1 MGKENLAIIKKS
13 LDVDKLLEML
23 NAALSEEWL
32 AYYQY
37 WVGARLVEGPMRPS
51 VEQELLIHAQEELA
65 HADMLIE
72 RIIQLEGT
80 PVLSPEEWTKLARC
94 KYYPPTDPYIVAILK
109 DNLSG
114 ERCAIER
121 YKEIADYTF
130 GKDHT
135 TYKIATSILEDE
147 LEHEQE
153 IEDWL
158 TDIQQMHKYAE

>member
-1 MGKENLAIIKKS
+1 MGKENVQIIKKE
-13 LDVDKLLEML
+13 LDVQKLIEML

-37 WVGARLVEGPMRPS
+37 WVGAAVVEGPMRPS
-51 VEQELLIHAQEELA
+51 VQKELQVHAQEELE

-94 KYYPPTDPYIVAILK
+94 KYYPPKDEYIVAVLN
-109 DNLSG
+109 DNLKS
-114 ERCAIER
+114 ERCAIDR
-121 YKEIADYTF
+121 YKELADYTF
-130 GKDHT
+130 GKDHI
-135 TYKIATSILEDE
+135 TYKIVTQILEDE

-158 TDIQQMHKYAE
+158 KDIKILKDK

>member
-1 MGKENLAIIKKS
+1 MGKENVGIVKKE
-13 LDVDKLLEML
+13 LDVKKLIEML

-37 WVGARLVEGPMRPS
+37 WVGAAVVEGPMRPS
-51 VEQELLIHAQEELA
+51 VQKELQIHAQEELG

-80 PVLSPEEWTKLARC
+80 PVLSPEDWFKLARC
-94 KYYPPTDPYIVAILK
+94 KYYPPKDEYIVSVLN
-109 DNLSG
+109 DNLKG
-114 ERCAIER
+114 ERCAIDR
-121 YKEIADYTF
+121 YQEIAEFTF
-130 GKDHT
+130 GKDHV
-135 TYKIATSILEDE
+135 TYKIATQILEDE

-158 TDIQQMHKYAE
+158 KDIADIKK

>member
-1 MGKENLAIIKKS
+1 MGKENVQIIKKQ
-13 LDVDKLLEML
+13 LDVEKLLEML

-37 WVGARLVEGPMRPS
+37 WVGARLVEGPLRPS
-51 VEQELLIHAQEELA
+51 VEAELLIHAQEELG
-65 HADMLIE
+65 HADLLIE

-94 KYYPPTDPYIVAILK
+94 KYFPPTESYIVSILN
-109 DNLSG
+109 DNLKG

-121 YKEIADYTF
+121 YEEICNYTF

-135 TYKIATSILEDE
+135 TYKMAAQILEDE

-158 TDIQQMHKYAE
+158 KDIKAMK

>member
-1 MGKENLAIIKKS
+1 MGKESVGIIKKS
-13 LDVDKLLEML
+13 LDVKKLIEML

-37 WVGARLVEGPMRPS
+37 WVGAALVEGPMRPS
-51 VEQELLIHAQEELA
+51 VQKELEVHAKEELA

-94 KYYPPTDPYIVAILK
+94 EYYPPKNPYIVSILN
-109 DNLSG
+109 DNLKG
-114 ERCAIER
+114 ERCAIVR
-121 YKEIADYTF
+121 YQEIADYTF
-130 GKDHT
+130 GKDHE
-135 TYKIATSILEDE
+135 TYKIATSILADE

-158 TDIQQMHKYAE
+158 KDIEDIKK

>member
-1 MGKENLAIIKKS
+1 MGKENVEIVKKE
-13 LDVDKLLEML
+13 LDVKKLIEML

-37 WVGARLVEGPMRPS
+37 WIGAKLVEGPMRPS
-51 VEQELLIHAQEELA
+51 VEKELIIHAQEELA
-65 HADMLIE
+65 HAELLVD

-80 PVLSPEEWTKLARC
+80 PVLSPEEWFKLARC
-94 KYYPPTDPYIVAILK
+94 KYFPPKDEYIVSVLN
-109 DNLSG
+109 DNLKG
-114 ERCAIER
+114 ERCAIVH
-121 YKEIADYTF
+121 YQEIADYTF

-135 TYKIATSILEDE
+135 TYKIATHILEQE

-158 TDIQQMHKYAE
+158 KDISDIRRIQ

>member
-1 MGKENLAIIKKS
+1 MGKENVEIVKKE
-13 LDVDKLLEML
+13 LDVKKLIEML

-37 WVGARLVEGPMRPS
+37 WVGAAVVEGPMRPS
-51 VEQELLIHAQEELA
+51 VQKELQIHAKEELG

-80 PVLSPEEWTKLARC
+80 PVLSPEDWFKLARC
-94 KYYPPTDPYIVAILK
+94 KYYPPKDEYIVSVLN
-109 DNLSG
+109 DNLLG
-114 ERCAIER
+114 ERCAIVR
-121 YKEIADYTF
+121 YQEIADYTF

-135 TYKIATSILEDE
+135 TYKIVTQILEDE

-158 TDIQQMHKYAE
+158 KDISDIKK